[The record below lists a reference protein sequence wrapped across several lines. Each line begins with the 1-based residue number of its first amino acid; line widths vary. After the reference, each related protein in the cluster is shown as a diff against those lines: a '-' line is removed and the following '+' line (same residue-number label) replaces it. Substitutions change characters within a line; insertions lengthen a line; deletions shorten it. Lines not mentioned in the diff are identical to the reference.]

1 MMATIH
7 QLTTHYM
14 MRSVFPFTL
23 GKDEATYVE
32 YGFARFADA
41 DTHTVL
47 VDEPLVLLAASSHW
61 TETHYRLFAK
71 QIHLHE
77 PASNGFEN
85 YLAFCLGRAFSAG
98 GRRIDEVFTF
108 CASVTSKVPAWAK
121 KEAELVG
128 LYRPEHGK
136 ADVEVGSVTTA
147 SDAGRTALAGPSVT
161 FGMNAKSTEETQAW
175 LEHRVHAPVCF
186 PHASMGP
193 DLLFVLRIVDDRAL
207 VWVALQAKYSKGNN
221 GMLPRDFLRK
231 AMRSVTPGK
240 FFIDK
245 VIIFFSLNFS
255 SAYIIITYIG
265 RQTIFTFKRP
275 RSHHQNP

>member
-1 MMATIH
+1 
-7 QLTTHYM
+7 M

-41 DTHTVL
+41 DTHNVL
-47 VDEPLVLLAASSHW
+47 IDEPLVLLSASYW
-61 TETHYRLFAK
+61 TEEHYRSSYQLFAK
-71 QIHLHE
+71 QIHMHE

-98 GRRIDEVFTF
+98 GRRRRIDEVFTF
-108 CASVTSKVPAWAK
+108 CASATSKVPAWAK

-128 LYRPEHGK
+128 LYRPEHGE
-136 ADVEVGSVTTA
+136 ADVEVGAVTTA
-147 SDAGRTALAGPSVT
+147 SDTGCTALAGPSVT
-161 FGMNAKSTEETQAW
+161 FGINAKSTEETRAW
-175 LEHRVHAPVCF
+175 LDHRVHAPVCF

-193 DLLFVLRIVDDRAL
+193 DLLFVLRTFDDGAL
-207 VWVALQAKYSKGNN
+207 IWVALQAKYSTGKSGT
-221 GMLPRDFLRK
+221 LSRHFLRR

-245 VIIFFSLNFS
+245 VINLLTILVALKHNI
-255 SAYIIITYIG
+255 YIHIG
-265 RQTIFTFKRP
+265 RQTIFTFNRP
-275 RSHHQNP
+275 GSRQQNS